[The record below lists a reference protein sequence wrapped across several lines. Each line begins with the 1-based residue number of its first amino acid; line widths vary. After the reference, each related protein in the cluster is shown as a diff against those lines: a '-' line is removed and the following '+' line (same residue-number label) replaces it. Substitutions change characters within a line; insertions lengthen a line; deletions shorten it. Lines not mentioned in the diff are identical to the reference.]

1 MQRSR
6 SACTLDAAGTET
18 VNQADTPLNNFIP
31 EIIAGD
37 ADKAFAEAP
46 VKVERVFNCPPQ
58 HQNPIELIATVAE
71 WQGDKLIIHEG
82 TQNAEAIRHGLA
94 RALGLSA

>member
-1 MQRSR
+1 M
-6 SACTLDAAGTET
+6 TLDAPGTEI
-18 VNQADTPLNNFIP
+18 VNQADTPLKNFFP
-31 EIIAGD
+31 EVIAGD

-46 VKVERVFNCPPQ
+46 VKVDARFTCPPQ

-71 WQGDKLIIHEG
+71 WNDGKLIIHEG

-94 RALGLSA
+94 DRAGT